1 MWASEKGG
9 LFRKPEKVKDLFI
22 HNSCLCLNT
31 CGLQDT
37 GRSWLEYQVARV
49 YNTIAWAMGT
59 PHWLTLMGAPFIHH
73 REQTPKSWSAASLE
87 ANQMLSVLSNRFGW
101 ADSRSRTVRRFS
113 ANFKCG
119 GEARTERSP
128 GKRILCLNHRLKIS
142 TGDDPI
148 RWDCLLHNLPQ
159 QGSTG
164 FISQRCPDS
173 LSTDSCRGTPLQV
186 QTAHQRILLNTPT
199 LGHP

>member
-22 HNSCLCLNT
+22 HSSCFMPEHLWTSRHRKKLTGVSSSKSLQYNCLSSGNSPLININ
-31 CGLQDT
+31 G
-37 GRSWLEYQVARV
+37 SS
-49 YNTIAWAMGT
+49 
-59 PHWLTLMGAPFIHH
+59 IHTSH

-101 ADSRSRTVRRFS
+101 ADSRSRTARRFS

-128 GKRILCLNHRLKIS
+128 GKRILWLNHWVKIS
-142 TGDDPI
+142 TGGWSNSV
-148 RWDCLLHNLPQ
+148 RLPA
-159 QGSTG
+159 T
-164 FISQRCPDS
+164 
-173 LSTDSCRGTPLQV
+173 
-186 QTAHQRILLNTPT
+186 
-199 LGHP
+199 

>member
-1 MWASEKGG
+1 MPEHLWTSRH
-9 LFRKPEKVKDLFI
+9 RKKLTGVSSSKSLQYNCLSNGNSPLININGSSI
-22 HNSCLCLNT
+22 HTS
-31 CGLQDT
+31 
-37 GRSWLEYQVARV
+37 
-49 YNTIAWAMGT
+49 
-59 PHWLTLMGAPFIHH
+59 H

-128 GKRILCLNHRLKIS
+128 GKRILWLNHRLKIS

-164 FISQRCPDS
+164 FISQHCPDS